1 MTELVHER
9 TEPRVIALQ
18 LGPIGTNCYIVHAAG
33 QAQAVVIDP
42 GADADQVVATLEER
56 SLEPVAILITHCHWD
71 HLGGVADLAERCSL
85 PVYMSGQ
92 ESHVLAD
99 LDRFAPADFGP
110 WRSWTVDHAL
120 EGSESLSLAG
130 LTFRVLELP
139 GHSPHHLGFLI
150 DGIDEDAE
158 LDGVPPIL
166 FSGDVLF
173 AGSVGRTDLPGSDHD
188 TLMRTLARMLTVLD
202 NNTLILS
209 GHGAPTTI
217 GQERHSNPFLAGL

>member
-1 MTELVHER
+1 MTEVVQER

-33 QAQAVVIDP
+33 GSDAVIIDP
-42 GADADQVVATLEER
+42 GADADQVMETLEAR
-56 SLEPVAILITHCHWD
+56 SLRPVAILVTHCHWD
-71 HLGGVADLAERCSL
+71 HLGAVADLAERCSL

-92 ESHVLAD
+92 EAHVLAQ
-99 LDRFAPADFGP
+99 LDTYAPADFGP
-110 WRSWTVDHAL
+110 WRSWTVDTPL
-120 EGSESLSLAG
+120 TGSEQLELAG
-130 LTFRVLELP
+130 LTFQVMELP
-139 GHSPHHLGFLI
+139 GHSPHHLGYLLA
-150 DGIDEDAE
+150 GLEATESAE
-158 LDGVPPIL
+158 AVPPIL

-202 NNTLILS
+202 NDTLILS

-217 GQERHSNPFLAGL
+217 AQERSGNPFLAGL